1 MKRGMVVLGWPVI
14 VMLKVYKTENQR
26 LALAE
31 LTAGRGWIDL
41 FNPTTEEVDSVVQ
54 TTGVQR
60 DFLVSVLDAEESS
73 RIDVEDEQI
82 LIVINV
88 AVQQEAG
95 STQFRTIP
103 LGIVVMEDYLI
114 TVSLEELDCLSK
126 FRLVGNRIVNVDKK
140 AKFTLQIIYQV
151 TSLYLKHLNSLNTKT
166 DQIEDALYDDM
177 EDKQFI
183 DLLKIEKTLVY
194 FRNSLSSNKSV
205 VDKLFRSSYLT
216 LYEED
221 EDLLDDINIELV
233 QAMEM
238 AETSAAIIR
247 SIRDGIASL
256 MSNKLNVTMQALAA
270 ITIIMTIPTMVFS
283 FYGMNVNLGDTGF
296 DYYAILIIIV
306 TSIITLIAY
315 IIMRNRKFF

>member
-1 MKRGMVVLGWPVI
+1 
-14 VMLKVYKTENQR
+14 MLKMYENENNR
-26 LALAE
+26 LIEAS
-31 LTAGRGWIDL
+31 GHDQKVWIDL
-41 FNPTTEEVDSVVQ
+41 YAPTKEEVDSVVEI
-54 TTGVQR
+54 TGVQR
-60 DFLVSVLDAEESS
+60 DFLTSVLDAEESS
-73 RIDVEDEQI
+73 RIDIEDDQM

-88 AVQQEAG
+88 SVRQDEDT
-95 STQFRTIP
+95 TQFRTIP
-103 LGIVVMEDYLI
+103 LGIVILNDYII
-114 TVSLEELDCLSK
+114 TVSLDELDCLNK
-126 FRLVGNRIVNVDKK
+126 FRLLGNRTVNVEKQ

-151 TSLYLKHLNSLNTKT
+151 TALYLKHLNGISTKT
-166 DQIEDALYDDM
+166 DHIEDALYESM
-177 EDKQFI
+177 EDELFI

-221 EDLLDDINIELV
+221 EDLLDDINIELI

-238 AETSAAIIR
+238 SETSAAIIR

-256 MSNKLNVTMQALAA
+256 MSNKLNVTMQTLAA

-296 DYYAILIIIV
+296 DHYALAIIAV
-306 TSIITLIAY
+306 TSIITLIVY
-315 IIMRNRKFF
+315 FIMRNRKFF

>member
-1 MKRGMVVLGWPVI
+1 
-14 VMLKVYKTENQR
+14 MLNIYKTENDR
-26 LALAE
+26 LVEA
-31 LTAGRGWIDL
+31 TISDQKVWIDL
-41 FNPTTEEVDSVVQ
+41 SHPTSKEIDYVVKEV
-54 TTGVQR
+54 GVQR
-60 DFLVSVLDAEESS
+60 DFLDDVLDSEESS
-73 RIDVEDEQI
+73 RIDIEDEQI

-88 AVQQEAG
+88 AVRQENH

-103 LGIVVMEDYLI
+103 LGIIVMENHII

-126 FRLVGNRIVNVDKK
+126 FRLIGNRMVKTEK
-140 AKFTLQIIYQV
+140 QAKFTLQIIYQV
-151 TSLYLKHLNSLNTKT
+151 TALYLKHLNTLDSKT
-166 DQIEDALYDDM
+166 DQIEEALYESM
-177 EDKQFI
+177 EDELFI

-194 FRNSLSSNKSV
+194 FRNSLRSNKNV
-205 VDKLFRSSYLT
+205 IDKLFRSRYLT

-221 EDLLDDINIELV
+221 EDLLDDINIEVV

-270 ITIIMTIPTMVFS
+270 ITIIMTIPTMIFS
-283 FYGMNVNLGDTGF
+283 FYGMNVNLGNTNY
-296 DYYAILIIIV
+296 DYYAIIIIAV
-306 TSIITLIAY
+306 TSLITLIAY